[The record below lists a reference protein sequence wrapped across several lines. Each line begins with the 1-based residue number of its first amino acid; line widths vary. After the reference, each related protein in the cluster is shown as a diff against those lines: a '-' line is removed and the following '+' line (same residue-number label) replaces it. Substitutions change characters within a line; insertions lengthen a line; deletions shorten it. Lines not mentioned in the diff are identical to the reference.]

1 MFDHCLPSNTLKSKI
16 WEWLII
22 LWDFFFCRKIFA
34 FDPDHKRLRVM
45 QKLMRVA
52 GVESVAIT
60 NCSFLEVTVLN
71 HVLGC
76 STV

>member
-1 MFDHCLPSNTLKSKI
+1 MVNNTVG
-16 WEWLII
+16 
-22 LWDFFFCRKIFA
+22 FFFCSKIFA
-34 FDPDHKRLRVM
+34 FDPDRKRLRVM

-60 NCSFLEVTVLN
+60 NCSFLEVSVLN

>member
-1 MFDHCLPSNTLKSKI
+1 MVNNTVG
-16 WEWLII
+16 
-22 LWDFFFCRKIFA
+22 FFCRKIFA
-34 FDPDHKRLRVM
+34 FDPDRKRLRVM

-52 GVESVAIT
+52 GAESVAIT
-60 NCSFLEVTVLN
+60 NCSFLEVRILN